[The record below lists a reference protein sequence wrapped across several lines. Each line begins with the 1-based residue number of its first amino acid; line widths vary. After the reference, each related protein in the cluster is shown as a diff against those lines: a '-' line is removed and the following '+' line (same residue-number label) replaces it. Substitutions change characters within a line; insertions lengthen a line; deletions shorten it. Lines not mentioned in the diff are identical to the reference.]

1 MKFFEKTLIHVTIKN
16 TFVMNKFHV
25 ITFLGILAI
34 FAGILSVTQK
44 ESVASI
50 FGTTE
55 KKSVLPP
62 DADTFQVMPTGQQA
76 QKEQPQQQ
84 EPASVQGD
92 QSGVAPTYGVEG
104 GMQASYAATIKTT
117 KGNIT
122 VVLFGDIAPR
132 TVKNFLEKA
141 DKGFYKGLT
150 FHRVEEWVVQGG
162 DPKGDGTGGG
172 QLLTELSRQPFVAGS
187 LGVARGGNIQISNDS
202 QFFIAKSN
210 AAWLDQQYTNFG
222 IVTEGMDVVNSITKG
237 DKILGIT
244 PIKN

>member
-1 MKFFEKTLIHVTIKN
+1 
-16 TFVMNKFHV
+16 MNKFHV

-44 ESVASI
+44 DSVASI
-50 FGTTE
+50 FGTTA
-55 KKSVLPP
+55 KKPVLPP
-62 DADTFQVMPTGQQA
+62 DADTFQVMPTGQQNV
-76 QKEQPQQQ
+76 QKQQQQQ
-84 EPASVQGD
+84 EQAGVQGA
-92 QSGVAPTYGVEG
+92 QSPIAPTYGVEG
-104 GMQASYAATIKTT
+104 GLQASYAATIKTT

-141 DKGFYKGLT
+141 EKGFYKNLT

-172 QLLTELSRQPFVAGS
+172 LLQTELSRQPFVAGS
-187 LGVARGGNIQISNDS
+187 LGVARGGNIQVSNDS
-202 QFFIAKSN
+202 QFFITKSQ
-210 AAWLDQQYTNFG
+210 ASWLDQQYTNFG
-222 IVTEGMDVVNSITKG
+222 IVTEGMDVVTSMTKG

-244 PIKN
+244 EVKQGN

>member
-1 MKFFEKTLIHVTIKN
+1 
-16 TFVMNKFHV
+16 MNKFHV

-34 FAGILSVTQK
+34 FAGILSVSQK
-44 ESVASI
+44 DSVASI
-50 FGTTE
+50 FGTVPS
-55 KKSVLPP
+55 KPVLPP
-62 DADTFQVMPTGQQA
+62 DADTFQILPTGQQNID
-76 QKEQPQQQ
+76 KQQQ
-84 EPASVQGD
+84 GQG
-92 QSGVAPTYGVEG
+92 QSGVQNPPTSIAPTFGVEG

-141 DKGFYKGLT
+141 QKGFYKNLT
-150 FHRVEEWVVQGG
+150 FHRVEDWVVQGG

-172 QLLTELSRQPFVAGS
+172 MLQTELSRQPFVEGS

-202 QFFIAKSN
+202 QFFIAKKQ

-222 IVTEGMDVVNSITKG
+222 IVTEGMDVVNSMTKG
-237 DKILGIT
+237 DKIIGIT
-244 PIKN
+244 PINN